1 MAQCA
6 AKSKRSGEQCK
17 ANAVTGYT
25 VCRMHGA
32 GSPHQGRPGGGDGRP
47 IITGR
52 YSIKRAEL
60 ARKATEFQQDS
71 NPGDLTGELALMRAL
86 LQEYLDRF
94 DDTARLPYDDIAR
107 IFSMTEAI
115 SRLVERIAKILTA
128 TALTQA
134 EVQYLQARIV
144 DLLSTYVP
152 DPNKR
157 AEFMDAL
164 SATIGVRGGHETAGY
179 IDAER

>member
-1 MAQCA
+1 MAQCT
-6 AKSKRSGEQCK
+6 AKSKRTGERCK
-17 ANAVTGYT
+17 ANAVQGYS

-32 GSPHQGRPGGGDGRP
+32 GSPHQGRPGGAP
-47 IITGR
+47 PVTGR

-60 ARKATEFQQDS
+60 AKRAAQFQADPT
-71 NPGDLTGELALMRAL
+71 PGDLTGELALMRAL

-94 DDTARLPYDDIAR
+94 GDNDRLPYDDIAR
-107 IFSMTEAI
+107 IFSMVEAI
-115 SRLVERIAKILTA
+115 SRLVERIAKILAA

-157 AEFMDAL
+157 AEFLDAL
-164 SATIGVRGGHETAGY
+164 SASIGVRAGDASAGF
-179 IDAER
+179 IDAS

>member
-1 MAQCA
+1 MAQCT
-6 AKSKRSGEQCK
+6 AKSKRTGEQCK
-17 ANAVTGYT
+17 ANAVQGYN

-47 IITGR
+47 PVTGR

-60 ARKATEFQQDS
+60 AKRAAEFQADPT
-71 NPGDLTGELALMRAL
+71 PGDLTGELVLMRAL

-94 DDTARLPYDDIAR
+94 EENDRLPYDDIAR
-107 IFSMTEAI
+107 IFSMVEAI
-115 SRLVERIAKILTA
+115 SRLVERIAKILAA

-152 DPNKR
+152 DPSKR
-157 AEFMDAL
+157 AEFAAEL
-164 SATIGVRGGHETAGY
+164 ASSFGVRGDVGTAHF
-179 IDAER
+179 IDAS

>member
-1 MAQCA
+1 MAQCT
-6 AKSKRSGEQCK
+6 AKSKRTGERCK
-17 ANAVTGYT
+17 ANAVQGYS

-32 GSPHQGRPGGGDGRP
+32 GSPHQGRPGGAP
-47 IITGR
+47 PTTGR

-60 ARKATEFQQDS
+60 ARRAAEFQADPI
-71 NPGDLTGELALMRAL
+71 PGDLTGELVLMRAL

-94 DDTARLPYDDIAR
+94 GDSDRLPYDDIAR
-107 IFSMTEAI
+107 IFSMVEAI
-115 SRLVERIAKILTA
+115 SRLVERIAKILAA

-152 DPNKR
+152 DPSKR
-157 AEFMDAL
+157 AEFAAEL
-164 SATIGVRGGHETAGY
+164 ASSFGVRGDVGTAHF
-179 IDAER
+179 IDAS